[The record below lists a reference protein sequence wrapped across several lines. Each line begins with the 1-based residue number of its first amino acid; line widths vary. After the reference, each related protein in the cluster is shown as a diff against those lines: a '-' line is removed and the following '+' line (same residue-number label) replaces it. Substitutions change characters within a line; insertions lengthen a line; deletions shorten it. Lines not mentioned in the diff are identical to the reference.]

1 MKKDITILLTGIG
14 GPGAPGM
21 IKCYK
26 NNGERNVRII
36 GVDMNE
42 NAAGKGLVDA
52 FYTVPKAKSPDFIQV
67 VFEICK
73 KEKVDVVVPIVTKE
87 LDSFSKNKKI
97 FENIGTKVSVMPE
110 EQLAIV
116 NDKGNLLDAMREKNL
131 PTAKYIMVDTVD
143 ELFSAIEKLG
153 YPQKAVCIKATDG
166 NGSRGIRMLDVP
178 ENDYKRFF
186 SDKPDSH
193 YVSFEYLKKIFTGRE
208 IPRLM
213 VMELLP
219 GAEYSVDVIA
229 NECGPL
235 AMVCRNGIKVVSSN
249 QVECIIEDNKDVLD
263 LCRRVIKAFGL
274 VGQFGFDLK
283 CNAEGTPF
291 VLEINPRLTA
301 GIVACAAAGCNL
313 PYFELI
319 RLLGEK
325 MPDYKINYGT
335 LMTRHWQEDF
345 FDSKGNRIAW

>member
-1 MKKDITILLTGIG
+1 MKKDITILLTGVG

-21 IKCYK
+21 IKCYR
-26 NNGERNVRII
+26 NNGDRNIRIV

-42 NAAGKGLVDA
+42 NAAGKGLVDS
-52 FYTVPKAKSPDFIQV
+52 FYTVPKAKSPEFIPT

-73 KEKVDVVVPIVTKE
+73 KEKVDIVVPIVTRE
-87 LDSFSKNKKI
+87 LKGFSENI
-97 FENIGTKVSVMPE
+97 ELFESIGTKLSVMSAD
-110 EQLAIV
+110 QLAIV
-116 NDKGNLLDAMREKNL
+116 NNKGVLLDAMKEKGL
-131 PTAKYIMVDTVD
+131 PTAEYKMVDTVD
-143 ELFSAIEKLG
+143 ELFTAIDQLG
-153 YPQKAVCIKATDG
+153 YPHRAVCIKATDG

-178 ENDYKRFF
+178 EKDYDRFF

-193 YVSFEYLKKIFTGRE
+193 FVSYEYLKKIFFGRD

-219 GAEYSVDVIA
+219 GVEYSVDVIA
-229 NECGPL
+229 NEDGPM
-235 AMVCRNGIKVVSSN
+235 AMVCRKGLKVVSSN
-249 QVECIIEDNKDVLD
+249 QVECVIEDNKAVLD
-263 LCRRVIKAFGL
+263 VCRDVIKAFGL

-283 CNAEGTPF
+283 CNVAGTPY

-313 PYFELI
+313 PYLELT

-325 MPDYKINYGT
+325 MPEFKINYGT
-335 LMTRHWQEDF
+335 IMTRHWQEDF
-345 FDSKGNRIAW
+345 FDSEGNRINW